1 LHAKD
6 GYTQSDVLHRELSEK
21 DGKREV
27 AVAGI
32 REMLVRHHASPEM
45 LERTKQQRE
54 AMRRLG
60 FGGVIS
66 KLPRRLPTDSNTR
79 KGNLAE
85 IVLAEYIVAA
95 ANAELPIYR
104 LRYNPNIEQSMKGDD
119 VLAFDLDANPVRV
132 IVGEAKFRSTS
143 DTRVVREL
151 VDSLVTSYK
160 GSVPASLQF
169 VADRLF
175 ELGQADLGERVFQC
189 AELFLQDKLR
199 LDYMGLLLSDTK
211 SAGRIDRA
219 TPAALRRLVMIS
231 LGVEAPESLVDDCY
245 LNLE

>member
-1 LHAKD
+1 
-6 GYTQSDVLHRELSEK
+6 VLSEQ
-21 DGKREV
+21 DGKREI

-32 REMLVRHHASPEM
+32 QEMLVRHHASQEM
-45 LERTKQQRE
+45 LERTRRQRE
-54 AMRRLG
+54 AMSRLG
-60 FGGVIS
+60 FGGALS
-66 KLPRRLPTDSNTR
+66 KLPRRFPTNPTTR
-79 KGNLAE
+79 KGNLVE

-95 ANAELPIYR
+95 AGAELPIYR

-119 VLAFDLDANPVRV
+119 VLAFDLDSSPVRI

-143 DTRVVREL
+143 STTIVKQL
-151 VDSLVTSYK
+151 VDSLVRSYR

-175 ELGQADLGERVFQC
+175 ESGQTELGERVLQC

-211 SAGRIDRA
+211 SAERVDSA
-219 TPAALRRLVMIS
+219 TPASLRHLVMIS
-231 LGVEAPESLVDDCY
+231 LGLEAPGSLVDDCY

>member
-1 LHAKD
+1 MD
-6 GYTQSDVLHRELSEK
+6 GYTQSEVPHRALYEQV
-21 DGKREV
+21 GKRGI

-32 REMLVRHHASPEM
+32 QEMPVRHHASPEM
-45 LERTKQQRE
+45 LELTRQQLE

-60 FGGVIS
+60 FGGVMS
-66 KLPRRLPTDSNTR
+66 KLPRRFPTNSTAR

-95 ANAELPIYR
+95 ADAELPIYR

-143 DTRVVREL
+143 STGIVREL
-151 VDSLVTSYK
+151 ADSLVRSYK

-175 ELGQADLGERVFQC
+175 ESGQADLGERVFKC

-199 LDYMGLLLSDTK
+199 IDYMGLLLSDTK
-211 SAGRIDRA
+211 SAERVDS
-219 TPAALRRLVMIS
+219 AAPLLC
-231 LGVEAPESLVDDCY
+231 GAWC
-245 LNLE
+245 